1 MFLRL
6 EAPDAIR
13 FDAAVQRGAD
23 ALEALGDHRETDQR
37 RAAAVGVLADP
48 QDALDLYTAHA
59 HLAAETDESDCDSEP
74 AADPACDPPPALP
87 RPRRRELD
95 TGPNV
100 TLYVHLTD
108 ETIRTGLGV
117 ARVEDVGPVTAQL
130 VRDWLQHANVTV
142 RPVIDLNQ
150 MPAVD
155 AYEIPTRIAEAVR
168 LRSPVDCFPYATS
181 TRRGLDLDHTQ
192 PYRHPDDGG
201 PPGQT
206 RQDNLAP
213 ITRTHHRVKTHGHW
227 QVRQVYDGVLVWRSP
242 HGRHYL
248 VDHTGTTR
256 ALAA

>member
-1 MFLRL
+1 M
-6 EAPDAIR
+6 
-13 FDAAVQRGAD
+13 
-23 ALEALGDHRETDQR
+23 
-37 RAAAVGVLADP
+37 LADP

-59 HLAAETDESDCDSEP
+59 HLAADTDDAGRTESAREARDGGD
-74 AADPACDPPPALP
+74 ATT
-87 RPRRRELD
+87 RRRAAESPTRRRLSRGRGGARS
-95 TGPNV
+95 TPGPQV

-108 ETIRTGLGV
+108 EAIRTGAGV
-117 ARVEDVGPVTAQL
+117 ARVEDVGPVTAGL
-130 VRDWLQHANVTV
+130 VRDWLAHANVTV

-213 ITRTHHRVKTHGHW
+213 LTRAHHRVKTHGHW

-256 ALAA
+256 AQAA